1 MASLDVLSFI
11 CGTRQARKNLEAHR
25 ARLYRIAYAWTHS
38 PALADDLVQE
48 TLTKALTK
56 SEQLRDPAAASAW
69 LYSILSNCYTDHFR
83 RQRAT
88 EELDEETLTHD
99 ATPEHESGRQQII
112 GRVRA
117 AITKLS
123 EGQRQVL
130 TLVDLEGFSYIE
142 VAQILSIPIGTVM
155 SRLCRAR
162 SALREHLQEC
172 LTTPR
177 MDDSR
182 DGGGRTASGAAVEE
196 VEQRRERLPTPATM
210 GSVKTE
216 TMIRRIK

>member
-11 CGTRQARKNLEAHR
+11 CGSRQARKNLEAHR

-56 SEQLRDPAAASAW
+56 SSQLRDPAASSAW
-69 LYSILSNCYTDHFR
+69 LYSIMANCYTDHFR

-99 ATPEHESGRQQII
+99 ATPEHESDRQQVI

-123 EGQRQVL
+123 EGQRQVV

-142 VAQILSIPIGTVM
+142 VAQILAIPIGTVM

-162 SALREHLQEC
+162 MALREHLQEC
-172 LTTPR
+172 MTTP
-177 MDDSR
+177 
-182 DGGGRTASGAAVEE
+182 GRK
-196 VEQRRERLPTPATM
+196 RNR
-210 GSVKTE
+210 
-216 TMIRRIK
+216 

>member
-1 MASLDVLSFI
+1 MSSVSFA
-11 CGTRQARKNLEAHR
+11 ARARHARNLEAHR

-56 SEQLRDPAAASAW
+56 SSQLRDPAASSAW
-69 LYSILSNCYTDHFR
+69 LYSIMANCYTDHFR
-83 RQRAT
+83 RQRTT

-99 ATPEHESGRQQII
+99 ATPEHESDRQQVI
-112 GRVRA
+112 GRVRV

-123 EGQRQVL
+123 EGQRQVV
-130 TLVDLEGFSYIE
+130 TLVDLEGFSYVE
-142 VAQILSIPIGTVM
+142 VAQILAIPIGTVM

-162 SALREHLQEC
+162 LALREHLQEC
-172 LTTPR
+172 MTSAVTKTAR
-177 MDDSR
+177 M
-182 DGGGRTASGAAVEE
+182 
-196 VEQRRERLPTPATM
+196 
-210 GSVKTE
+210 E